1 LAPKLLYR
9 DTSGIPP
16 VSKDKRQSIK
26 VIQLMSSSSACVQQV
41 LLKPLTADE
50 FAPFG
55 NVVQL
60 GDGPRRQHVTGAV
73 ERTEHA
79 IEPQLWIATVQ
90 QAVILPLTLKALE
103 RHPFSAQ
110 TFIPLNGCPYLVVVC
125 LTDDSGMPD
134 VQTLQAFRASGD
146 QGVTYKR
153 NVWHHGL
160 SVLEARAQFVVS
172 MAFTGEQND
181 DVFTP
186 LETTI
191 ELLEA

>member
-1 LAPKLLYR
+1 
-9 DTSGIPP
+9 
-16 VSKDKRQSIK
+16 
-26 VIQLMSSSSACVQQV
+26 MSSPSACPTQV
-41 LLKPLTADE
+41 VLKPLSAE
-50 FAPFG
+50 AFAPFG
-55 NVVQL
+55 NVLQL

-73 ERTEHA
+73 ERTDHA
-79 IEPQLWIATVQ
+79 RKPQLWIATVQ
-90 QAVILPLTLKALE
+90 QAVTLPLTLKALE

-110 TFIPLNGCPYLVVVC
+110 TFIPLNACPYLVVVC
-125 LTDDSGMPD
+125 HTDDSGLPD
-134 VQTLQAFRASGD
+134 LHTLQAFRASSD

-186 LETTI
+186 LQTPI

>member
-1 LAPKLLYR
+1 
-9 DTSGIPP
+9 
-16 VSKDKRQSIK
+16 
-26 VIQLMSSSSACVQQV
+26 MSSSSACTQQV
-41 LLKPLTADE
+41 LLKPLSADE

-55 NVVQL
+55 HVVQL

-73 ERTEHA
+73 ERTEQA
-79 IEPQLWIATVQ
+79 SEPQLWIATVQ
-90 QAVILPLTLKALE
+90 QAVTLPLILKALE

-110 TFIPLNGCPYLVVVC
+110 TFIPLNACPYLVVVC
-125 LTDDSGMPD
+125 QSDDSGTPD
-134 VQTLQAFRASGD
+134 LQTLQAFRANGD

-181 DVFTP
+181 DVFT
-186 LETTI
+186 LLQTSI